1 MVTEGNTEPRPN
13 RLRVLRAE
21 RHLTQWDT
29 AAGVGISFNRY
40 WRIEHGRAMPT
51 DEERQRL
58 AEFFGVAPRKV
69 FPAQPKRPMA
79 QAA

>member
-1 MVTEGNTEPRPN
+1 MVTEANTEPRLN

-21 RHLTQWDT
+21 RHLTQWAT
-29 AAGVGISFNRY
+29 ASAVDISFNRY

-51 DEERQRL
+51 AEERQRL
-58 AEFFGVAPRKV
+58 ATFFGVAPRKV
-69 FPAQPKRPMA
+69 FPAQPKRPTA